1 MPDEYILQME
11 GITKDFP
18 GVRALDNV
26 TFNVK
31 KGHIHALV
39 GENGAGKSTL
49 MKVLSGVY
57 PSGTYQ
63 GNIVIN
69 GEKQVFHTIKDSE
82 NRGIVIIY
90 QELALIK
97 ELNIAENVCVGNEV
111 SRFGVINWDES
122 FLKTEKALKQV
133 GLNENPL
140 TSLASLGVGEQ
151 QLVAIAKALSKEARI
166 LVLDEPTATLSQ
178 EEAERLLKIL
188 LKLKEEG
195 VTCIYI
201 SHRLKE
207 VFDIA
212 DEITVLRD
220 GKTVASYAKK
230 ELTESKLISLMV
242 GRELIDIYPRR
253 KHLLKEVIFEVRD
266 WTVYNPAINK
276 IISDVNFKLHKGEIL
291 GISGL
296 VGAGRTELVM
306 SLFNVWGKKA
316 SGNIFLEGK
325 ELHISNPGSAIKAG
339 IALASED
346 RKRYGLVL
354 NEDIKRNISL
364 ASLLKIA
371 KASIINENEEI
382 KYAEKYTSD
391 LHIKTPSIEQKTL
404 NLSGGNQQKVVL
416 GKWLMTMPK
425 VLILDEPTRG
435 IDVGAKSEIYN
446 IINDLVNLGL
456 GVIVIS
462 SELPE
467 IIGICDRI
475 LVMHEGRFTG
485 ELLAEEATQEK
496 IMNYATGRI
505 KEEVNQDG

>member
-1 MPDEYILQME
+1 ME

-26 TFNVK
+26 TFNVR

-63 GNIVIN
+63 GNIIID
-69 GEKQVFHTIKDSE
+69 GQKQSFHTIRESE
-82 NRGIVIIY
+82 KRGIVIIY

-97 ELNIAENVCVGNEV
+97 ELNIAENICVGNEN
-111 SRFGVINWDES
+111 SRFGIINWDES
-122 FLKTEKALKQV
+122 FLKTEKALQEV
-133 GLNENPL
+133 GLDENPL
-140 TSLASLGVGEQ
+140 TSLANLGVGEQ
-151 QLVAIAKALSKEARI
+151 QLVAIAKALSKEAKI

-178 EEAERLLKIL
+178 EEAQRLLKIL
-188 LKLKEEG
+188 LKLKAEG

-220 GKTVASYAKK
+220 GKTIATYEKTQ
-230 ELTESKLISLMV
+230 LTESRLISLMV
-242 GRELIDIYPRR
+242 GRELVDIYPKK
-253 KHLLKEVIFEVRD
+253 KHLPQEVILEVKD

-291 GISGL
+291 GVSGL

-306 SLFNVWGKKA
+306 SLFNSWGRRLRGK
-316 SGNIFLEGK
+316 IFLEGK
-325 ELHISNPGSAIKAG
+325 ELHINNPANAIKAG

-354 NEDIKRNISL
+354 SEDIKRNISL

-382 KYAEKYTSD
+382 KYAEKYTAD
-391 LHIKTPSIEQKTL
+391 LHIKTPSIEQKAL

-416 GKWLMTMPK
+416 GKWLMTKPK

-446 IINDLVNLGL
+446 IINELVSLGL

-467 IIGICDRI
+467 VIGICDRI

-485 ELLAEEATQEK
+485 ELLVEEATQEK

-505 KEEVNQDG
+505 KETGVS